1 MSPSDQP
8 KFSALLSDVMAY
20 YGKDASTFMVS
31 LWWDA
36 CKGLDFAQVQAALNQ
51 HARDPERGQFAPK
64 VADIVRILEGTATE
78 RATIAWGK
86 TLDAMERVGS
96 YTDVVFD
103 DAVIHAVVQDLGG
116 WVKICRS
123 SMAELSYLQHRFTE
137 SYRAYANRAR
147 SGAMDEYPRV
157 LCGDRSPDETYERR
171 GLPAPKPAVIGDVV
185 QARLVWQRGSRNAKR
200 EPLSVADAAAQ
211 QLTLVA
217 ATSRSAA

>member
-1 MSPSDQP
+1 MQQADFP
-8 KFSALLSDVMAY
+8 KFSTALAAIAEM
-20 YGKDASTFMVS
+20 YGKQISPGAAA
-31 LWWDA
+31 LWWQALERFDLEQVSSALHRHTQDA
-36 CKGLDFAQVQAALNQ
+36 DA
-51 HARDPERGQFAPK
+51 GQYMPK
-64 VADIVRILEGTATE
+64 PADLIRHLEGTATE
-78 RATIAWGK
+78 RATLAWGK

-200 EPLSVADAAAQ
+200 EPLSVADSAAQ
-211 QLTLVA
+211 QLALAV
-217 ATSRSAA
+217 ATSKSAA

>member
-217 ATSRSAA
+217 STSRSAA